1 MADLYRRIADEFYE
15 FAEKK
20 AQEYGVEIT
29 SISQMYDNDFRMS
42 ISMKKPKNFAEKRRF
57 TQ

>member
-1 MADLYRRIADEFYE
+1 MSELYRKIADEFYE

-29 SISQMYDNDFRMS
+29 SISQMYEYDFRMS
-42 ISMKKPKNFAEKRRF
+42 ISMKKPVNFAKKGRLSH
-57 TQ
+57 